1 MLDSDHAWPKPV
13 HGALWLPETRII
25 SCPVAPHISC
35 HLQPAGE
42 GRKHILSSW
51 FSCRAHICWPVQ
63 SNILQIM
70 PTIGKDGEIKFRFD
84 FCLLIGFLGLTASL
98 AHTIVNINLRDTE
111 YNLCEHVC
119 CTLEHND
126 PTRTYCLIA
135 WTRSTMF
142 SLPQVLQA
150 QCSVSLKCKVNHT
163 CLATSQC
170 QQGNLTIL
178 LPTFGQIVWFN
189 CKNCTTWW
197 LFKKNLVRP
206 LLYGTV
212 LLYRVYFVLIAFVS
226 CLERQ
231 EWRYIRNN
239 FPNPPDVCNMVECVG
254 VLLQSGGGGVLS
266 ERRRASPSL
275 PLSSSEPGEFSFSL
289 VPLKDYSR
297 SRISAQIL
305 ASWVSH

>member
-1 MLDSDHAWPKPV
+1 MTISHPTGSNFAQPVFSKAALMVRCVKFPQNMGKALPLSLGKVKSQLKTHEIFITTSLKNMFGRKKIRVKQSIEWEIWCFSWSFEWEKIFWEFLLDSDHTWPKPV

-51 FSCRAHICWPVQ
+51 FSCGAHICWPVQ

-150 QCSVSLKCKVNHT
+150 QCLVSLKCKVNHT

-189 CKNCTTWW
+189 W
-197 LFKKNLVRP
+197 KKN
-206 LLYGTV
+206 T
-212 LLYRVYFVLIAFVS
+212 
-226 CLERQ
+226 
-231 EWRYIRNN
+231 
-239 FPNPPDVCNMVECVG
+239 M
-254 VLLQSGGGGVLS
+254 
-266 ERRRASPSL
+266 
-275 PLSSSEPGEFSFSL
+275 
-289 VPLKDYSR
+289 
-297 SRISAQIL
+297 
-305 ASWVSH
+305 